1 MKEITD
7 WITPIFQIFVLCTSS
22 YLTYISFNANNIKQ
36 LERTQKIKIEEKVE
50 TLTLE
55 NIIAGFSAELTTQ
68 LEPIK
73 ADITS
78 LNQRVGRIEEDIII
92 IKADVAELKI
102 DVKQLQGDVAELKID
117 VKQLQGDV
125 AELKI
130 DVKQLQGDVAYIKS
144 DVKSLLA
151 DSKTHSEK
159 INATIL
165 NQTILVTELKT
176 LRIIR
181 ETPIPR

>member
-102 DVKQLQGDVAELKID
+102 DVKQLQGDVA
-117 VKQLQGDV
+117 
-125 AELKI
+125 
-130 DVKQLQGDVAYIKS
+130 YIKS

>member
-125 AELKI
+125 A
-130 DVKQLQGDVAYIKS
+130 YIKS